1 MADPPDIAGHRIGR
15 IRTATGRAALLRKT
29 DRNGHRSKQHAE
41 ASRVDYRHRQE
52 AVPGERTDMRYDL
65 VDLKLFRAIAETS
78 SLSAGASQIFLSPGS
93 ASYRL
98 KNLERLVGTPLFT
111 RTPKGM
117 LLTRAGESLLRHV
130 ITVFSDLERMH
141 SELSSFAGGMRGNI
155 RLHANS
161 SSLNGF
167 LPGDLSRFLVEN
179 RQCNIDLEEHNSDD
193 IVMSVSDGTAD
204 LGVVASEIESGSLQ
218 VFPYAND
225 RLVLAMSL
233 THPLSSRQAV
243 YLEEALEH
251 DFVCMHRSSSNF
263 QFLSQTAARIGKSLN
278 TRIHA
283 HNFATVLQLSRENV
297 GIALVPNRVVE
308 NTLPAGSCAIVALS
322 DDWAERK
329 LKIVVHDISK
339 TSHFTRALVDHLL
352 LSNRQ

>member
-1 MADPPDIAGHRIGR
+1 
-15 IRTATGRAALLRKT
+15 
-29 DRNGHRSKQHAE
+29 
-41 ASRVDYRHRQE
+41 
-52 AVPGERTDMRYDL
+52 MRYDL

-117 LLTRAGESLLRHV
+117 VLTRAGESLHRHV
-130 ITVFSDLERMH
+130 VTIFTDLERMH
-141 SELSSFAGGMRGNI
+141 SELSGFATGMRGNI

-167 LPGDLSRFLVEN
+167 LPGHLSTFLVEN

-204 LGVVASEIESGSLQ
+204 LGIVASEIESGSLQ
-218 VFPYAND
+218 VFPYAQD
-225 RLVLAMSL
+225 RLVLAMSK
-233 THPLSSRQAV
+233 THPLASRGTLH
-243 YLEEALEH
+243 LEEALDH
-251 DFVCMHRSSSNF
+251 DFVCMQRSSSNF
-263 QFLSQTAARIGKSLN
+263 HFLAQAAARIGKPLN
-278 TRIHA
+278 VRIHA
-283 HNFATVLQLSRENV
+283 HNFATVLQLAKENV

-308 NTLPAGSCAIVALS
+308 NTLPSGSCSIVAIS
-322 DDWAERK
+322 DEWADRK
-329 LKIVVHDISK
+329 LKIVSHDLSK
-339 TSHFTRALVDHLL
+339 MSNFARALIDHLL
-352 LSNRQ
+352 FSNAH

>member
-1 MADPPDIAGHRIGR
+1 
-15 IRTATGRAALLRKT
+15 
-29 DRNGHRSKQHAE
+29 
-41 ASRVDYRHRQE
+41 
-52 AVPGERTDMRYDL
+52 MRYDL

-117 LLTRAGESLLRHV
+117 VLTRAGETLNRHV
-130 ITVFSDLERMH
+130 MTVFTDLERMH
-141 SELSSFAGGMRGNI
+141 AELSGFATGMRGNI

-193 IVMSVSDGTAD
+193 IVMSVGDGTAD
-204 LGVVASEIESGSLQ
+204 LGVVASEIESGPLQ
-218 VFPYAND
+218 VFPYADD
-225 RLVLAMSL
+225 RLVLAMAL
-233 THPLSSRQAV
+233 DHPLASRASV
-243 YLEEALEH
+243 NFDEALDF

-263 QFLSQTAARIGKSLN
+263 QFQTQMAARYGKQLN
-278 TRIHA
+278 ARIHA
-283 HNFATVLQLSRENV
+283 HNFTTVLQLTRENV
-297 GIALVPNRVVE
+297 GISLVPNRVVE
-308 NTLPAGSCAIVALS
+308 NTLPPGSCAIIPLI
-322 DDWAERK
+322 DDWATRK
-329 LKIVVHDISK
+329 LKIVVHDIGK
-339 TSHFTRALVDHLL
+339 ASHFTRALVDHLL
-352 LSNRQ
+352 MSNEALEKRSLLCPPGS